1 MYYLTEKQSMGQP
14 GKIAFFSVRSWSA
27 GHGTYFF
34 RPRSRLRIGLARPV
48 RPSRFASACSF
59 SILRLNLVFT
69 RGIPPAFRGGVHY
82 LLIIPPTTIGP
93 VPSLSGHASA
103 YRRRSP
109 PRVRRHRASTP
120 QCCSSNGCCLVR
132 YRRGPFFVRLY
143 FPTYYIILSF
153 LCYTVL

>member
-1 MYYLTEKQSMGQP
+1 MGQQ

-27 GHGTYFF
+27 ERGTCFF

-48 RPSRFASACSF
+48 RRFRFASACSF
-59 SILRLNLVFT
+59 STLRLNLVFT
-69 RGIPPAFRGGVHY
+69 RGIPPAFRGGVIVH

-103 YRRRSP
+103 YRWRSP

-120 QCCSSNGCCLVR
+120 QCFSSNGCCLVR
-132 YRRGPFFVRLY
+132 YRRGPFFVRLS
-143 FPTYYIILSF
+143 FPTS
-153 LCYTVL
+153 